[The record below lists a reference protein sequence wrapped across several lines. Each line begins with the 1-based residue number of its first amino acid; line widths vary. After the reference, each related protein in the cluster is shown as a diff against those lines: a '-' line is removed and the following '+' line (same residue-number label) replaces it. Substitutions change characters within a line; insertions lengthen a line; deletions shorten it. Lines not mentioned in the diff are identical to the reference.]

1 MVNCR
6 MGKLDLG
13 AERRHCWV
21 RESGVEALLESWHRA
36 VKDCGLVFLRD
47 RENVESKARLGTM
60 LFDMTA
66 AVNAEL

>member
-1 MVNCR
+1 

-13 AERRHCWV
+13 AERRHCWA

-36 VKDCGLVFLRD
+36 VKDVFLRD
-47 RENVESKARLGTM
+47 RENVESKARLGTI